1 MRLQRLF
8 SDLGSMVRIASW
20 QYNRSTAFTACLP
33 RGISGSLSFA
43 EVDEYSS
50 LFATYLTEILGLRK
64 GERVAIQL
72 PNSLAWPVCA
82 FGVLRAGLILTT
94 VNPHVSDKHLH
105 DNLRESGAR
114 VLITSDIFLERLERA
129 VSHTAVRTLIS
140 ANVAD
145 FFPMWA
151 KMLVQGDLKLRG
163 WLRKGTA
170 SSVHLIDAIEKAFML
185 GRWIDGAENAAPL
198 TREVA
203 IFQHTNGTVQA
214 PRMAMLT
221 HANLAANV
229 AQIVKSLDSKISLG
243 REVVLSP
250 LPFHNPFAFSSNLL
264 AFWWLGARQV
274 LVPYPRPYGN
284 LRKAFERNH
293 ITWLVGA
300 SPFFRNIVQE
310 SWFLDSPPQRLKAGL
325 AVGMALD
332 SAVADN
338 FSILTGAPL
347 FGGYGLAETGSL
359 VSLNAIESRGAN
371 DIHAGFPLV
380 DTEIV
385 SMDVSGRV
393 LAPGTEGE
401 IAIRGPQVMLGYWNA
416 PDETA
421 RTMANGW
428 LRTGDWG
435 IVGEDGAV
443 HILGRILKSDR
454 HIVEEKAKDAI
465 LKAPSAVHLHV

>member
-151 KMLVQGDLKLRG
+151 KMLV
-163 WLRKGTA
+163 
-170 SSVHLIDAIEKAFML
+170 
-185 GRWIDGAENAAPL
+185 
-198 TREVA
+198 
-203 IFQHTNGTVQA
+203 
-214 PRMAMLT
+214 
-221 HANLAANV
+221 
-229 AQIVKSLDSKISLG
+229 
-243 REVVLSP
+243 
-250 LPFHNPFAFSSNLL
+250 
-264 AFWWLGARQV
+264 
-274 LVPYPRPYGN
+274 
-284 LRKAFERNH
+284 
-293 ITWLVGA
+293 
-300 SPFFRNIVQE
+300 
-310 SWFLDSPPQRLKAGL
+310 
-325 AVGMALD
+325 
-332 SAVADN
+332 
-338 FSILTGAPL
+338 
-347 FGGYGLAETGSL
+347 
-359 VSLNAIESRGAN
+359 
-371 DIHAGFPLV
+371 
-380 DTEIV
+380 
-385 SMDVSGRV
+385 
-393 LAPGTEGE
+393 
-401 IAIRGPQVMLGYWNA
+401 
-416 PDETA
+416 
-421 RTMANGW
+421 
-428 LRTGDWG
+428 
-435 IVGEDGAV
+435 
-443 HILGRILKSDR
+443 
-454 HIVEEKAKDAI
+454 
-465 LKAPSAVHLHV
+465 